1 MIKNYFKIA
10 WRNLFSNKTS
20 SFINISGLSIAMAI
34 SMLIAC
40 WIYSEWSFDRQFKN
54 YSRIAQVW
62 EFYPNHNG
70 AQWQLPA
77 PVANVMRTKYGS
89 NFKRVVLSSR
99 TQDHI
104 LTLGQ
109 KKLIRSGNFME
120 PDGLKM
126 FSLPM
131 LKGSWSG
138 LNDPHSILLS
148 ASLATAFFADADPVG
163 QILRLDDSLAL
174 KVTGVYEDF
183 PYTSSLSNISFIS
196 PWDLFASFDAETRN
210 NKLSW
215 GDNNWQTFVE
225 LADHADFA
233 KVSEKIKKVKSDNDP
248 FLDAKGHNLNTFEL
262 FLHPMSRWHLY
273 SEFRNGDTDSGRIR
287 YVRLFGLIGALVLL
301 LACINFMNLSTARSE
316 KRAKEVGIRKTIGSL
331 RSQLI
336 GQFFTESLL
345 VVLLALVIA
354 LGLVQI
360 SLPFFNELAETKM
373 TIPWSNPIWWIACIG
388 FSLVTGLIAG
398 SYPALYLSSFQPIKV
413 LKGIWRMG
421 RLASLPRRILV
432 VLQFTVSIAMIIG
445 TIIIFRQ
452 VQYAKERPVGYS
464 REGLLMMQMHTPSIF
479 KHFAAF
485 RNDLISSGA
494 ITEVAESVSPVTE
507 SWPFN
512 GGLTWTGHNHPES
525 EDVDFSMKVVTPEYP
540 KTIGLKFIDG
550 RDFRPGSSAADAN
563 SVILNESA
571 VRAMRMKDPVGKTV
585 TWMGTNLT
593 IIGVVK
599 NMVMESPYESA
610 VPAIFNL
617 APWPLSNITMRINP
631 QLSAQEALKRIAPV
645 FAKYG
650 PAEPFDY
657 KFIDEEY
664 DAKFRAELRI
674 GRLAGFFTALAIFI
688 SCLGLF
694 GLASFIA
701 EQRTRE
707 IGLRKVLGASIFNL
721 WRLLSKDFVL
731 LIGLSCMIAI
741 PIASWL
747 LNQWLQQF
755 VYKTDLSWWIFAI
768 AIFGA
773 LFITICTVSYQAI
786 KAATANPVKSL
797 RTE

>member
-1 MIKNYFKIA
+1 
-10 WRNLFSNKTS
+10 
-20 SFINISGLSIAMAI
+20 
-34 SMLIAC
+34 
-40 WIYSEWSFDRQFKN
+40 
-54 YSRIAQVW
+54 
-62 EFYPNHNG
+62 
-70 AQWQLPA
+70 
-77 PVANVMRTKYGS
+77 
-89 NFKRVVLSSR
+89 
-99 TQDHI
+99 
-104 LTLGQ
+104 
-109 KKLIRSGNFME
+109 
-120 PDGLKM
+120 
-126 FSLPM
+126 
-131 LKGSWSG
+131 
-138 LNDPHSILLS
+138 
-148 ASLATAFFADADPVG
+148 
-163 QILRLDDSLAL
+163 
-174 KVTGVYEDF
+174 
-183 PYTSSLSNISFIS
+183 
-196 PWDLFASFDAETRN
+196 
-210 NKLSW
+210 
-215 GDNNWQTFVE
+215 
-225 LADHADFA
+225 
-233 KVSEKIKKVKSDNDP
+233 
-248 FLDAKGHNLNTFEL
+248 
-262 FLHPMSRWHLY
+262 
-273 SEFRNGDTDSGRIR
+273 
-287 YVRLFGLIGALVLL
+287 
-301 LACINFMNLSTARSE
+301 
-316 KRAKEVGIRKTIGSL
+316 
-331 RSQLI
+331 
-336 GQFFTESLL
+336 
-345 VVLLALVIA
+345 
-354 LGLVQI
+354 
-360 SLPFFNELAETKM
+360 
-373 TIPWSNPIWWIACIG
+373 
-388 FSLVTGLIAG
+388 
-398 SYPALYLSSFQPIKV
+398 
-413 LKGIWRMG
+413 
-421 RLASLPRRILV
+421 
-432 VLQFTVSIAMIIG
+432 
-445 TIIIFRQ
+445 
-452 VQYAKERPVGYS
+452 
-464 REGLLMMQMHTPSIF
+464 
-479 KHFAAF
+479 
-485 RNDLISSGA
+485 
-494 ITEVAESVSPVTE
+494 
-507 SWPFN
+507 
-512 GGLTWTGHNHPES
+512 
-525 EDVDFSMKVVTPEYP
+525 
-540 KTIGLKFIDG
+540 
-550 RDFRPGSSAADAN
+550 
-563 SVILNESA
+563 VILNESA